1 MFIIYVNDLTSN
13 CDSFYPILYA
23 DDTTLCATLN
33 SHWNTLDNL
42 TLNNEL
48 VQISDWLKLNKLS
61 LNVSKTK
68 AMLFRTPQRNAN
80 YPELYIND
88 TKIQFVADF
97 NFLGIILNENLK
109 WKSHANMVA
118 KKISKTIGVM
128 TRLKNVLPVNVLRNI
143 YNALILSH
151 LNYGN
156 IIWGTCK
163 TYLFKLQKKAVRI
176 IKKTK
181 YNAHTTPLFKDLK
194 LLKLEDLCALHDFKF
209 CFKFCNSILP
219 SYFLTDML
227 NRITGNIASY
237 DTRQTATF
245 RLPAVSH
252 EFARNC
258 ISYKFPLVFNNLEQ
272 NIKAK
277 LFSHSFQGFK
287 QYVKNRLLDSY
298 IESCTIPDCYI
309 CQN

>member
-1 MFIIYVNDLTSN
+1 MCQKQKPCF
-13 CDSFYPILYA
+13 F
-23 DDTTLCATLN
+23 
-33 SHWNTLDNL
+33 
-42 TLNNEL
+42 
-48 VQISDWLKLNKLS
+48 
-61 LNVSKTK
+61 
-68 AMLFRTPQRNAN
+68 PQRNEN

-109 WKSHANMVA
+109 WKSHENMVA

-128 TRLKNVLPVNVLRNI
+128 ARLKNVLPVNVLRNI

-252 EFARNC
+252 DFANHSIKYRL
-258 ISYKFPLVFNNLEQ
+258 PLLLNNID
-272 NIKAK
+272 NIFKSK
-277 LFSHSFQGFK
+277 IHTHSFDGFK
-287 QYVKNRLLDSY
+287 LY
-298 IESCTIPDCYI
+298 IKRTLIHIFLHVTSKTVISVVARVSGIVLNC
-309 CQN
+309 